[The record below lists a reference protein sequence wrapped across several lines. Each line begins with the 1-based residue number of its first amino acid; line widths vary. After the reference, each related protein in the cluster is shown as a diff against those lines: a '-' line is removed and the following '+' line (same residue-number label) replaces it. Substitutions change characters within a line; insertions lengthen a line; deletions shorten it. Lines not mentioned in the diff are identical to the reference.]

1 MGQNGVRSDQHS
13 GAGRRSVTSHTQSH
27 TTAQKRKLA
36 LGWCELLATQ
46 KVAALW
52 SSHGRMAAKKAGDRC
67 TTWPSSTHPTL
78 RCSDSNPNK
87 PLALQQP
94 SAEHPSFSTS
104 SLDPGEREQARAE
117 DSMRQRE
124 ARCTEGFLPE
134 LLSQSRIR
142 PCFANSH
149 LSAYLRQ
156 VLARAG

>member
-1 MGQNGVRSDQHS
+1 MEVQ
-13 GAGRRSVTSHTQSH
+13 AGDKMVGGVTSALGLEEGASRDTQSH
-27 TTAQKRKLA
+27 TTAQKGKLA

-46 KVAALW
+46 KVAALC
-52 SSHGRMAAKKAGDRC
+52 SSHGRTAAKKAGDRC

-78 RCSDSNPNK
+78 RCSDSNPNR
-87 PLALQQP
+87 P

-124 ARCTEGFLPE
+124 AHCTEGFLPK
-134 LLSQSRIR
+134 LLSQRHIR
-142 PCFANSH
+142 PCSANSH